1 MTDAINTHHRVQ
13 NTGVKTGNKASP
25 EETSKQVDQGGKK
38 ADASAIVNLS
48 NSNILQELGEQI
60 RQLPDVNAPK
70 VDAIKQALSR
80 GEYQV
85 DAETIAK
92 KFGEIEQLLP

>member
-1 MTDAINTHHRVQ
+1 MTDAINTNNRMQ
-13 NTGVKTGNKASP
+13 NTGIKTGNRTSP
-25 EETSKQVDQGGKK
+25 ESNSKQVESADKK

-60 RQLPDVNAPK
+60 RQLPEVNAPK